1 MKMWLITDEGFFS
14 IVQKPLDALRGTLT
28 VRARVLSDLKN
39 LKKRLPDMGE
49 ITTSKYNDYRYRA
62 TAPREQLAAAV
73 EQMVRDIC
81 YDNFKDEVTV
91 KQGQGRADIYSNV
104 WANLYDLQR
113 GP

>member
-1 MKMWLITDEGFFS
+1 MWLITNEGFFS
-14 IVQKPLDALRGTLT
+14 VVQKPDDVGKDTLT

-49 ITTSKYNDYRYRA
+49 ITVSKYTDYRYRA
-62 TAPREQLAAAV
+62 KVPRGQLANAI
-73 EQMVRDIC
+73 EQMVKDIR
-81 YDNFKDEVTV
+81 YSNFKDEVAD

-104 WANLYDLQR
+104 WANLYELQR